1 MSIGFTLIGVMFC
14 MSSAELPAKTPDK
27 TLRTTW
33 VKVATENGLTVEV
46 ADIASTANII
56 LPVSVIVHTRA

>member
-1 MSIGFTLIGVMFC
+1 MFC
-14 MSSAELPAKTPDK
+14 MSSAELPAKTPAK

-46 ADIASTANII
+46 ADIASTTNII